1 MARITLYNFPQST
14 CSQKVRL
21 ALWEKDI
28 PFTDRIV
35 IHTEREHL
43 QDWYLKLNPNG
54 VVPTITDGPDV
65 VIDSSV
71 ILEYLED
78 VYTDH
83 PMSPSDPVG
92 KAHMRK
98 WMRYLEEV
106 PTPAIRVPSFN
117 KHLSKRYQT
126 MEDDAYQAMA
136 DKHPVRKHFYKRMNK
151 TGFSSEETEEALDRL
166 DSAAE
171 RFADE
176 LEAHGK
182 NWIMGD
188 MLTIADAAY
197 LPAVDRMIDLG
208 LGDMIFGRPAL
219 KIWYGRYASRA
230 AFDKTFY
237 QGSRLTDIFGK
248 DAA

>member
-1 MARITLYNFPQST
+1 M
-14 CSQKVRL
+14 
-21 ALWEKDI
+21 
-28 PFTDRIV
+28 
-35 IHTEREHL
+35 
-43 QDWYLKLNPNG
+43 
-54 VVPTITDGPDV
+54 
-65 VIDSSV
+65 

-83 PMSPSDPVG
+83 PMSPSDPVE

-166 DSAAE
+166 NSAAE

-176 LEAHGK
+176 LKAHGK

-197 LPAVDRMIDLG
+197 LPTVDRMIDLG